1 LLHQSYYIS
10 LKSFKTIKLNSN
22 DAGFIS
28 FSAGETERYCFNID
42 YFPTEEYSPDPNDS
56 TLSIPCKRSFIII
69 IPGQLLMDTLMFIYF
84 YSNRCGLEVGS
95 VLFHGHCSV
104 GRRRDFLFPR
114 TLCTQETLLHFSI
127 RRHFYPF
134 RYFISIGIILNFDQI
149 NFCFNF
155 LFRIVTFTRPGCL
168 RFGFHG

>member
-1 LLHQSYYIS
+1 
-10 LKSFKTIKLNSN
+10 
-22 DAGFIS
+22 
-28 FSAGETERYCFNID
+28 
-42 YFPTEEYSPDPNDS
+42 
-56 TLSIPCKRSFIII
+56 
-69 IPGQLLMDTLMFIYF
+69 MDTLMFIYF

-134 RYFISIGIILNFDQI
+134 RYFISIGIILNFDRV
-149 NFCFNF
+149 NFDF
-155 LFRIVTFTRPGCL
+155 LIFKSGLLLLLGLVVYVSVFTAEIGSKLRPSSSLQPPMFTYTYGYSFHLVVT
-168 RFGFHG
+168 GFLAGEVYHFIHLN